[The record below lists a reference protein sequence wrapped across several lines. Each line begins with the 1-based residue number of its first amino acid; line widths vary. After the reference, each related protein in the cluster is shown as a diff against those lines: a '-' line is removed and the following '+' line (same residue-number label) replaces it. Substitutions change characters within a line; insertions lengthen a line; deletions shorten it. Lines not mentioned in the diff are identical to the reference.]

1 MIRKAR
7 ILVAFAIALGIPVL
21 AEPGNP
27 SANPWEPYEFL
38 LGEWSISATA
48 GGSPVATAQFRWGPS
63 RSYIWFAGSLVLD
76 GVERPHFEGLLV
88 WNGVQHHLDMLL
100 SMDLERGLV
109 QEQGFLHAE
118 PDGTVVREITA
129 TYSEGARPIGG
140 PPAGRAGATARF
152 RQTFRPDGPDRVK
165 TSVLRQTEKG
175 WTATF
180 PGSDRL
186 VMTRKDKG

>member
-1 MIRKAR
+1 MTRRPR
-7 ILVAFAIALGIPVL
+7 IFVLFAVALAISVFTRAG
-21 AEPGNP
+21 EPG
-27 SANPWEPYEFL
+27 ANPWQPYEFL
-38 LGEWSISATA
+38 VGEWNVSATA
-48 GGSPVATAQFRWGPS
+48 GGLPVAIARFRWGPN
-63 RSYIWFAGSLVLD
+63 RSYIWYAGSLVLD

-88 WNGVQHHLDMLL
+88 WNGVQHQLDMLL

-109 QEQGFLHAE
+109 QEQGSVHAE

-129 TYSEGARPIGG
+129 TYSEGTRPIGG
-140 PPAGRAGATARF
+140 PPVGRAGATARF
-152 RQTFRPDGPDRVK
+152 RQTFKADGPDRVV

>member
-1 MIRKAR
+1 MIRRPR
-7 ILVAFAIALGIPVL
+7 ILVLLAIALAIPVL
-21 AEPGNP
+21 AKAGDS

-38 LGEWSISATA
+38 LGEWNVSATS
-48 GGSPVATAQFRWGPS
+48 GGSPVATARFRWGPN
-63 RSYIWFAGSLVLD
+63 RSYIWYAGSLVLD

-88 WNGVQHHLDMLL
+88 WNGVRHNLDMLL
-100 SMDLERGLV
+100 SMDLERGFV
-109 QEQGFLHAE
+109 QEQGSLHAE

-129 TYSEGARPIGG
+129 TYSEGTRPIGG
-140 PPAGRAGATARF
+140 PPVGRAGTTARF
-152 RQTFRPDGPDRVK
+152 RQTFKLEGPDRVL

>member
-1 MIRKAR
+1 MNRRSR
-7 ILVAFAIALGIPVL
+7 ILALFTLTLAIPLL
-21 AEPGNP
+21 AEASDP
-27 SANPWEPYEFL
+27 SANPWERYEFL
-38 LGEWSISATA
+38 IGKWTVSPTA
-48 GGSPVATAQFRWGPS
+48 GGSPVATAQFRWGPN
-63 RSYIWFAGSLVLD
+63 RSYIWYAGSLILD

-88 WNGVQHHLDMLL
+88 WNGVEHHLDMLL

-109 QEQGFLHAE
+109 QEQGSLHAE
-118 PDGTVVREITA
+118 ADGTVVREITA
-129 TYSEGARPIGG
+129 TYAEGSRPIGG
-140 PPAGRAGATARF
+140 PPAGRAGASAHF
-152 RQTFRPDGPDRVK
+152 RQTFKPDGPDRVM